1 MFKKPLSEEKIQ
13 LITKKIKNRFP
24 ETFKD
29 IKERDKVKKQP
40 RK

>member
-1 MFKKPLSEEKIQ
+1 MSKNQLSEEKIQ
-13 LITKKIKNRFP
+13 LISQKIKNRFP